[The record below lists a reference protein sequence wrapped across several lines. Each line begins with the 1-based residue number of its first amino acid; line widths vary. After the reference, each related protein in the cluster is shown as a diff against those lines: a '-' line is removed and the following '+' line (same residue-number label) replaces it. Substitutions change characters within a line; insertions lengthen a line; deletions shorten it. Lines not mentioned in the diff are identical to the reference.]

1 MMNAKNKI
9 LQSVVTLGIS
19 ASIVFLPFSEITA
32 FAEPIESINSEEN
45 TDAKDDSN
53 DNGAEL
59 SEEELATEYQKYL
72 HSLEDKENNPDTLTP
87 EEEVAGYQII
97 DGVKRSPESLK
108 GDFGSEVNFGGVT
121 PNANTGYVNF
131 FTQLPEYV
139 HENAYVIVMNLNT
152 GAMFGCRTY
161 EINGFQAQICLPAG
175 IYMISEGGL
184 SSDSVGRFYALS
196 QQFQVKS
203 GSQQTIVAEIADTH
217 PELADQAYP
226 ESKSSEE
233 AIETTEETASN
244 GATEKVIAKS
254 SDAETSFETPEEE
267 SKKENTGKLWKTV
280 VLTIFFTVIPLTLFT
295 IMYLLTRKP
304 KRGFDD

>member
-1 MMNAKNKI
+1 MYAKNK
-9 LQSVVTLGIS
+9 TLLAVATIGTS
-19 ASIVFLPFSEITA
+19 AVIALSPFAANTA
-32 FAEPIESINSEEN
+32 FAAPEETISSEEN
-45 TDAKDDSN
+45 ADTQNNISGN
-53 DNGAEL
+53 ETEL
-59 SEEELATEYQKYL
+59 SEEELAAEYQAYL
-72 HSLEDKENNPDTLTP
+72 HSLKEKEDNPDTLTP
-87 EEEVAGYQII
+87 EEEAAGYQIV
-97 DGVKRSPESLK
+97 DGVKRSPESLE

-121 PNANTGYVNF
+121 PSANTGYVNF

-161 EINGFQAQICLPAG
+161 EINGFQAQICLPTG

-233 AIETTEETASN
+233 TVETTEETVSN
-244 GATEKVIAKS
+244 GATEKVVTKS
-254 SDAETSFETPEEE
+254 SDAETLFENPEEE
-267 SKKENTGKLWKTV
+267 SKKENIGKLWKTV
-280 VLTIFFTVIPLTLFT
+280 VLTIFFTVIPLALFT
-295 IMYLLTRKP
+295 IMYLLTRKQ